1 MAERKKDKK
10 TFQDIAKETSNPIIK
25 EMATEVVKQE
35 FAGDEVAQKMIQL
48 TQIMSAMKGSSNI
61 DEDQVKQIIRSQI
74 EDEKISIDNL
84 DDTVKSM
91 IEGGKKSRD
100 VTFIL
105 KTQVGGKTVSTNKVP
120 MTVPSGADRPLM
132 QKIFSD
138 VLARNNVYLYGGAG
152 TGKTFSAGVIAKTL
166 GWQLIEVGCNQFT
179 SPLELIG
186 GQTIDGF
193 QEGKV
198 TRAWG
203 NLNEDGS
210 DMTEGGCVLLLDELP
225 KIDPNTAG
233 ILNSA
238 LAKIGEFEEKKNPDG
253 TTEIVGAPIEN
264 GKGTKI
270 YRKNVFIM
278 ASGNALLNMKDPEY
292 EANFKQ
298 DLSLQDRFVGSTYKV
313 VVDVEFEWEGI
324 LEYKWAFIFI
334 YLNKLRNE
342 IFEQGF
348 QAKAFVSVRIMQSV
362 QKTYNVYRDII
373 SRTKKTTVIKSDEDI
388 SFTPASIPFAFNPID
403 KTHVKTI
410 INSIDEFFSL
420 FTGDQAT
427 DLRTKTD
434 YDGFKAIVEEKN
446 NIPDLARLNTP
457 EELKEVAKIIKK
469 AKAKNQY

>member
-1 MAERKKDKK
+1 
-10 TFQDIAKETSNPIIK
+10 
-25 EMATEVVKQE
+25 
-35 FAGDEVAQKMIQL
+35 
-48 TQIMSAMKGSSNI
+48 
-61 DEDQVKQIIRSQI
+61 
-74 EDEKISIDNL
+74 
-84 DDTVKSM
+84 
-91 IEGGKKSRD
+91 
-100 VTFIL
+100 
-105 KTQVGGKTVSTNKVP
+105 
-120 MTVPSGADRPLM
+120 
-132 QKIFSD
+132 
-138 VLARNNVYLYGGAG
+138 
-152 TGKTFSAGVIAKTL
+152 
-166 GWQLIEVGCNQFT
+166 
-179 SPLELIG
+179 
-186 GQTIDGF
+186 
-193 QEGKV
+193 
-198 TRAWG
+198 
-203 NLNEDGS
+203 
-210 DMTEGGCVLLLDELP
+210 
-225 KIDPNTAG
+225 
-233 ILNSA
+233 
-238 LAKIGEFEEKKNPDG
+238 
-253 TTEIVGAPIEN
+253 
-264 GKGTKI
+264 
-270 YRKNVFIM
+270 M

-420 FTGDQAT
+420 FTLDQAE

-469 AKAKNQY
+469 AKANNPY

>member
-10 TFQDIAKETSNPIIK
+10 TFQDIAEETSNPIIK

-48 TQIMSAMKGSSNI
+48 TQIMSAMKGGSDI
-61 DEDQVKQIIRSQI
+61 DEDQVKQIIRAQI

-84 DDTVKSM
+84 DDTVRAM
-91 IEGGKKSRD
+91 IEGGKKSQS
-100 VTFIL
+100 VTFIV
-105 KTQVGGKTVSTNKVP
+105 KTDIGGKTSTK
-120 MTVPSGADRPLM
+120 TVTKDLESGADRPYM

-152 TGKTFSAGVIAKTL
+152 TGKTFSAGVIKRTL

-179 SPLELIG
+179 SPLELVG
-186 GQTIDGF
+186 GQTIDGY

-203 NLNEDGS
+203 NINEDGTP
-210 DMTEGGCVLLLDELP
+210 MTEGGCVLLLDELP

-253 TTEIVGAPIEN
+253 TKEIVGASIEN
-264 GKGTKI
+264 GKGEKI

-278 ASGNALLNMKDPEY
+278 ATGNALLNMKDPEY

-298 DLSLQDRFVGSTYKV
+298 DLSLQDRFVGSTYNV
-313 VVDVEFEWEGI
+313 VVDVEYEWEGI

-342 IFEQGF
+342 IFDQGF
-348 QAKAFVSVRIMQSV
+348 QAKAFVSIRIMQSV

-373 SRTKKTTVIKSDEDI
+373 SRTKKTTVIKANPDI
-388 SFTPASIPFAFNPID
+388 SFTPAPIPFAFNPID

-420 FTGDQAT
+420 FTLDQAE

-469 AKAKNQY
+469 AKANNPY

>member
-238 LAKIGEFEEKKNPDG
+238 LAKIGEFEEKKKP
-253 TTEIVGAPIEN
+253 
-264 GKGTKI
+264 
-270 YRKNVFIM
+270 R
-278 ASGNALLNMKDPEY
+278 
-292 EANFKQ
+292 
-298 DLSLQDRFVGSTYKV
+298 
-313 VVDVEFEWEGI
+313 
-324 LEYKWAFIFI
+324 
-334 YLNKLRNE
+334 
-342 IFEQGF
+342 
-348 QAKAFVSVRIMQSV
+348 
-362 QKTYNVYRDII
+362 RD
-373 SRTKKTTVIKSDEDI
+373 
-388 SFTPASIPFAFNPID
+388 N
-403 KTHVKTI
+403 
-410 INSIDEFFSL
+410 
-420 FTGDQAT
+420 
-427 DLRTKTD
+427 
-434 YDGFKAIVEEKN
+434 
-446 NIPDLARLNTP
+446 
-457 EELKEVAKIIKK
+457 
-469 AKAKNQY
+469 